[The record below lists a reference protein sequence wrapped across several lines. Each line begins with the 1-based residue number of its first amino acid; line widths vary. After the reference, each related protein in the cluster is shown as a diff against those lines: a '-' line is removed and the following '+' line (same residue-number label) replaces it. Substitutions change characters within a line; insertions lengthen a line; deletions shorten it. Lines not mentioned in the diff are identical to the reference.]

1 VRILIDK
8 LFTRRDFIKFFACMG
23 IGTLSLSIVGC
34 SDKKALNENSNGTTG
49 GMEGDSPVRDSFEF
63 SKREVISLPAPS
75 EDGAMSVERAI
86 SSRRSRRSYSDSPIT
101 VEQLSQLLW
110 SAQGVTDKMRN
121 FFRAAPSAG
130 ALYPLDVYVVAGNV
144 SGLQPG
150 VYYYLH
156 KEHSLKLHKSGDVSM
171 ELAHACLNQMF
182 IAPAPAL
189 IVITVEYKRITK
201 RYGERGIRYAH
212 MEVGHIGQNL
222 HLQAESLGL
231 GTVVIG
237 AFKDDEVS
245 KVMSLPRQHEPMY
258 IMPFGYTV

>member
-1 VRILIDK
+1 MNFMNKR
-8 LFTRRDFIKFFACMG
+8 FTRRDFINVFMGASVSFFCFSLFGCENKKVLSDDNEVTGNYDVKGDNMG
-23 IGTLSLSIVGC
+23 GFINAAKANIV
-34 SDKKALNENSNGTTG
+34 D
-49 GMEGDSPVRDSFEF
+49 
-63 SKREVISLPAPS
+63 LPAPS

-86 SSRRSRRSYSDSPIT
+86 SNRRSRRRYSDSPIT
-101 VEQLSQLLW
+101 IEQLSQLLW
-110 SAQGVTDKMRN
+110 SAQGITDKIRN

-150 VYYYLH
+150 VYCYLH
-156 KEHSLKLHKSGDVSM
+156 KEHSLKLHKSGDVRT

-189 IVITVEYKRITK
+189 IVITVEYKRITR

-258 IMPFGYTV
+258 VMPFGYTV